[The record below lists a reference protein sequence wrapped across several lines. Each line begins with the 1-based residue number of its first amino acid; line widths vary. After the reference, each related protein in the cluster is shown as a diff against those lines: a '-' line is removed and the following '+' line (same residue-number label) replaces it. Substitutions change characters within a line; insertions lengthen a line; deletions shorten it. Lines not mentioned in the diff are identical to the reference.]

1 LPGGHSGVDI
11 DRGIPN
17 AIKILASYLKDRDVD
32 IVDISGGERLNSI
45 PSSAYAILKSKEDL
59 IGSDMVEVESIEDSK
74 PAMFGA
80 SEIIDL
86 LNDFDHGVRDM
97 NEQFKIPQTS
107 INLAMISIKDG
118 ICTIESSA
126 RAISSESLDR
136 ITKESIDFFKSYGF
150 DVESRDKYPSWQPD
164 INSFT
169 KIVDS
174 SMKEVYGESKM
185 VVIHAGLECGV
196 ISQKYPDIQIAS
208 IGPTIRYPHST
219 REEVKLD
226 SVEMTFE
233 VLKRVVETI

>member
-1 LPGGHSGVDI
+1 
-11 DRGIPN
+11 
-17 AIKILASYLKDRDVD
+17 
-32 IVDISGGERLNSI
+32 
-45 PSSAYAILKSKEDL
+45 
-59 IGSDMVEVESIEDSK
+59 MV
-74 PAMFGA
+74 
-80 SEIIDL
+80 
-86 LNDFDHGVRDM
+86 
-97 NEQFKIPQTS
+97 
-107 INLAMISIKDG
+107 SIKDS

-126 RAISSESLDR
+126 RAISLESLDK

-233 VLKRVVETI
+233 VLKRVVERVAL